1 MIKGNQIPEI
11 ELRRLLYEL
20 RDRRPDICIRF
31 RLLGEMWQSNHLR
44 VIKLTDRGVVLFDE
58 AEGKVYV
65 INDLRNVMQFE
76 LDQIFQQYQPH
87 FHYEVNL
94 TQDSKVTSELS
105 E

>member
-1 MIKGNQIPEI
+1 MAKPNHIPEI

-44 VIKLTDRGVVLFDE
+44 VIKLTDKGVVLFDE
-58 AEGKVYV
+58 QEGKVYV
-65 INDLRNVMQFE
+65 IQDLRNVMQFE
-76 LDQIFQQYQPH
+76 LDQSFQQYQPH

-94 TQDSKVTSELS
+94 TQDSKVTSNSDE
-105 E
+105 